1 MKIRIKFSKHGV
13 MKFIG
18 HLDIM
23 RYFQKAIRR
32 AEIPIRFTEGFS
44 PHMVM
49 SFASPLGVGLTSD
62 GEYMDIEVNETI
74 SSKEAVRRLNQVMVE
89 GMQVL
94 SYRKIPEGKASNAMS
109 LVAFA
114 DYTVTFREGKEP
126 CTGWK
131 ERLSEFASL
140 PAILILKKS
149 KKSEKEVDIRPM
161 IHELHLQE
169 NGSIF
174 MRLSSGSASNLK
186 PELVME
192 AFAAYLGSEQEP
204 YSLLV
209 NRIDL
214 YDEHMISL
222 EELGEEIGE

>member
-1 MKIRIKFSKHGV
+1 MKVRIKFSKQGV

-94 SYRKIPEGKASNAMS
+94 SYRKIPDGKASNAMS

-114 DYTVTFREGKEP
+114 DYTAAFREGKEP
-126 CTGWK
+126 CADWK
-131 ERLSEFASL
+131 ERLPEFSSL
-140 PAILILKKS
+140 PAILIVKKS

-161 IHELHLQE
+161 IQKLYLQDD
-169 NGSIF
+169 GRIF

-186 PELVME
+186 PELVMD
-192 AFAAYLGSEQEP
+192 AFAAYLGTEQDP
-204 YSLLV
+204 FSLLV
-209 NRIDL
+209 NRVEL
-214 YDEHMISL
+214 YDEHMVSL